1 MWQGILVAV
10 GILFVL
16 FVMAGFYA
24 SRYKK
29 VGPNQVLVV
38 SGRRRAV
45 INPATGQ
52 KEEIGFRVVKGGGT
66 FIVPVLERMD
76 VLSMRF

>member
-1 MWQGILVAV
+1 MWQAILVAV

-16 FVMAGFYA
+16 FVTAGFYA

-38 SGRRRAV
+38 SGRRR
-45 INPATGQ
+45 
-52 KEEIGFRVVKGGGT
+52 E
-66 FIVPVLERMD
+66 
-76 VLSMRF
+76 